1 MADVNQDFT
10 EDIKTYI
17 VINKPLQVR
26 FVDDQNSAT
35 YYSVIRDI
43 SEGRLVIAWPTRGGT
58 RMLVHRDQILD
69 FSFMHEGAPHEFS
82 GLVDEMSTEP
92 APQITVIMSTA
103 IATVQR
109 RQNFRVKSM
118 IPVTIGGSIKNAKDG
133 SLTAL
138 HIRTI
143 ASDISASGMAIVYSN
158 LIPEDTLLE
167 VKLALPDNASPINI
181 PCCAVYSQMS
191 GEEAAM
197 YRIGIRYLAVSESD
211 RARIVRYVY
220 RTQLKSFRL

>member
-1 MADVNQDFT
+1 MENVNQDFT

-17 VINKPLQVR
+17 VTNTPLQVR
-26 FVDDQNSAT
+26 FVDEPNSAT
-35 YYSVIRDI
+35 YYSAIRDI
-43 SEGRLVIAWPTRGGT
+43 SEGRLVMTWPTHGGT

-82 GLVDEMSTEP
+82 GLVDEMSTES

-118 IPVTIGGSIKNAKDG
+118 IPVTIAGSTRNAKDG

-143 ASDISASGMAIVYSN
+143 ACDISASGMAFQYSN

-167 VKLALPDNASPINI
+167 VKLALPDNASAINI

-191 GEEAAM
+191 AENSTM
-197 YRIGIRYLAVSESD
+197 YRIGICYLAMSESD

-220 RTQLKSFRL
+220 RTQLKSLRL